1 MELAANGMFG
11 TGTGIGPPDPN
22 RFFKLARVE
31 LALACPTAWALYHDV
46 VALRGLAREA
56 PGSGTGACDDAT
68 AQQALYTANKV
79 RRCGITAQANRGA
92 CSVLCAAEGGGFTL
106 PVHT

>member
-22 RFFKLARVE
+22 RFFKLARAE
-31 LALACPTAWALYHDV
+31 LALACPTAWALYYDM

-68 AQQALYTANKV
+68 AQQALYVANKV
-79 RRCGITAQANRGA
+79 REITGSVVVCSAIMAWAWCG
-92 CSVLCAAEGGGFTL
+92 EMH
-106 PVHT
+106 PVHALHP